1 MARRSFQ
8 KGWVSN
14 AMRTSR
20 GVVYKIRY
28 RVPAGDGKWIHKTE
42 TLYDLKGKRRPAT
55 FSKRGSRGCRSERQ
69 MRTS

>member
-14 AMRTSR
+14 AMRTTR
-20 GVVYKIRY
+20 GIVYRIRY

-42 TLYDLKGKRRPAT
+42 TLYDLKGKKAAGDVLKDRLRGV
-55 FSKRGSRGCRSERQ
+55 SKRAPGADK
-69 MRTS
+69 